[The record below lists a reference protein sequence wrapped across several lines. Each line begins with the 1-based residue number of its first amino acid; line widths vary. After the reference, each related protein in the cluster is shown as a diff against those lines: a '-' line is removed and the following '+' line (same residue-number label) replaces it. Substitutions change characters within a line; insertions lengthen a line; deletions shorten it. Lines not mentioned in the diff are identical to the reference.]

1 MDKIS
6 KFRQTMNTI
15 RFDLNTIRVE
25 LNTIRVEVENELLNV
40 MKKHNC
46 KEVDTNEFDDTPVV
60 IDSNIADDTL
70 TLDGIRVIEGTKPYL
85 VFKCS
90 SAYDSED
97 VASNNISIDNLVEI
111 LEWVITYEKF
121 LFDGED

>member
-6 KFRQTMNTI
+6 KFRQT
-15 RFDLNTIRVE
+15 LNTIRVE
-25 LNTIRVEVENELLNV
+25 AVNELV
-40 MKKHNC
+40 SIMKKHDC
-46 KEVDTNEFDDTPVV
+46 KELDTHEFDDTPVV

-70 TLDGIRVIEGTKPYL
+70 TLDAIRVIEGTKPYL
-85 VFKCS
+85 IFECS

-97 VASNNISIDNLVEI
+97 VSSINISIDNLVEI
-111 LEWVITYEKF
+111 LEWVVTYEKF

>member
-6 KFRQTMNTI
+6 KFRQT
-15 RFDLNTIRVE
+15 LNTIRVE
-25 LNTIRVEVENELLNV
+25 AENELINV

-46 KEVDTNEFDDTPVV
+46 KEVDTYEFDDTPVV
-60 IDSNIADDTL
+60 IDSNNADDTL

-85 VFKCS
+85 VFECS
-90 SAYDSED
+90 SSYDSED
-97 VASNNISIDNLVEI
+97 VSSINISIDNLVEI
-111 LEWVITYEKF
+111 LEWVVTYENF

>member
-6 KFRQTMNTI
+6 KFRQT
-15 RFDLNTIRVE
+15 
-25 LNTIRVEVENELLNV
+25 LNTIRVEVVNELLNV
-40 MKKHNC
+40 MKKHDC
-46 KEVDTNEFDDTPVV
+46 KELDTYEFDDTPVV

-85 VFKCS
+85 VFECS

-111 LEWVITYEKF
+111 LDWVVTYEKF

>member
-15 RFDLNTIRVE
+15 R
-25 LNTIRVEVENELLNV
+25 VEVVNELLNV

-46 KEVDTNEFDDTPVV
+46 KEVDTNEFDDTPTV
-60 IDSNIADDTL
+60 IDSNIADDAL

-85 VFKCS
+85 VFECS